1 MNKNY
6 QKGARLERRIVN
18 TARSLGLMAFRSA
31 GSHSKIDVCI
41 IDTRHK
47 KVRFIQ
53 SKAKKLTV
61 GALNREFEG
70 FKTIDDEYFVRFQV
84 IDQNNIKQLI
94 KELKD
99 EKTKE
104 KETTI

>member
-1 MNKNY
+1 MTKHNYSY
-6 QKGARLERRIVN
+6 QKGVRLERRIVN
-18 TARSLGLMAFRSA
+18 SARALGLIAFRSA

-41 IDTRHK
+41 INPKSNTIK
-47 KVRFIQ
+47 FIQ
-53 SKAKKLTV
+53 SKAKKLSV

-70 FKTIDDEYFVRFQV
+70 FKTTDDEYFVKFEV
-84 IDQNNIKQLI
+84 INKNNIKQLL

-104 KETTI
+104 KE